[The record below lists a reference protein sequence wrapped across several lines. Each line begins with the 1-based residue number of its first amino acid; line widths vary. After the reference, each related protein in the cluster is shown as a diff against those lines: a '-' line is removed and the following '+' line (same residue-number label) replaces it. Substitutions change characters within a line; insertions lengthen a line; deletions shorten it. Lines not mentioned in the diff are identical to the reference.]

1 MSNTNV
7 IDTLK
12 VILLAIW
19 AFDGV
24 KFIILGVLLN
34 LVLAVAL
41 ALRTSTF
48 SLQALADFLFKQL
61 LPYVVVY
68 VFFKLFGE
76 GAGFEWVGVA
86 VFALIQAQIVSA
98 IVEKLSEL
106 GVPIPESILKLVRR
120 PSKMLYA
127 RVAAP
132 RSGATTAPPA
142 PIAPT
147 VIE

>member
-1 MSNTNV
+1 MSNANV

-12 VILLAIW
+12 AILLIVW

-24 KFIILGVLLN
+24 KFITLGVILN
-34 LVLAVAL
+34 LALAVAL
-41 ALRTSTF
+41 ALRTGTF
-48 SLQALADFLFKQL
+48 SFQALADFLFKQL

-86 VFALIQAQIVSA
+86 VFALIQVQIVSA
-98 IVEKLSEL
+98 IVEKLADL
-106 GVPIPESILKLVRR
+106 GVPIPDQVMRLVRR
-120 PSKMLYA
+120 PNTVLYA
-127 RVAAP
+127 QVAAP
-132 RSGATTAPPA
+132 YSTVPTPPRPA
-142 PIAPT
+142 